1 MQPFESNR
9 FEGLFLLGMRRGR
22 HTKESKKEVN
32 QLRKGT
38 IICVVGEA
46 PDKWSEDGEASFR
59 EQISKFQAVRII
71 TPQISSFQMLTY
83 WLQLLSNGITD
94 IVIAMAEFNDNGKL
108 EFTEKSYKL
117 PLIGM
122 S

>member
-1 MQPFESNR
+1 
-9 FEGLFLLGMRRGR
+9 MRRGR